1 MIINEYTTVPN
12 WAMTLRNRQITRQK
26 YQHLLPAL
34 CRRIQSAT
42 ESGKQTLVQ
51 ELRRELAILER
62 EI

>member
-1 MIINEYTTVPN
+1 MNINECPIVPN
-12 WAMTLRNRQITRQK
+12 WAMTIRNRQITRQK

-34 CRRIQSAT
+34 RRRIQSAT
-42 ESGKQTLVQ
+42 DSGNESLVQ